1 MTYEHLSNKLTQE
14 EYLRERIDHYDEN
27 LSSVNSFG
35 EYLSDFILE
44 LRTQCKRELRK
55 IKETDIEATLMAN
68 ASACRSRFM
77 NSIS

>member
-55 IKETDIEATLMAN
+55 IKETDMEATLMAN
-68 ASACRSRFM
+68 ASACHSHFM